1 MADQRTARPV
11 SGEIMTSARAFS
23 HRGLAR
29 NGFADVVDADFEV
42 IGEEGSGTGSRQEP
56 PSPNGMNMLL
66 GTAVSTPMA
75 TASRRGGPVFWLIG
89 IGLVAASFWVSG
101 GHAFIRGLPIL
112 AAPQPAPMLVI
123 SGVTSRVDVSG
134 PRPLL
139 FVDGEA
145 VNGGNVAGQLPE
157 LEIRVTGNDGRTTR
171 YNLGTFGRSMSPG
184 ERFAFS
190 SRLDVPKNGVR
201 TVSVAFAE

>member
-11 SGEIMTSARAFS
+11 SGEIMTSGRPDI
-23 HRGLAR
+23 HRDLVR
-29 NGFADVVDADFEV
+29 NGFPDVVDADFEV
-42 IGEEGSGTGSRQEP
+42 IGEEGSGTGSRPEP
-56 PSPNGMNMLL
+56 APPHGMNMLR
-66 GTAVSTPMA
+66 GASDATPIP
-75 TASRRGGPVFWLIG
+75 TLSRRGGPMFWLIG

-101 GHAFIRGLPIL
+101 GHAFIRGLPLL
-112 AAPQPAPMLVI
+112 AAPEAAPMLAI

-145 VNGGNVAGQLPE
+145 VNGGNVTGRLPE

-171 YNLGTFGRSMSPG
+171 YNLGTSGRSMRPG

-190 SRLDVPKNGVR
+190 SRLDVPKNGVK
-201 TVSVAFAE
+201 TVSVTFSE